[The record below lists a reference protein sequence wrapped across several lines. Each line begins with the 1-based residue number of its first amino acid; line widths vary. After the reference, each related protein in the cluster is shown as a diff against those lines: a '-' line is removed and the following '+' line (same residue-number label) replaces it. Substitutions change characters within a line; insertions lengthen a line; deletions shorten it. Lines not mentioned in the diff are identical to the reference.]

1 MFLGIIGKA
10 CYIYRVQ
17 QKINTYRVCEKWERF
32 LLMYVFPKNS
42 IPSKWKV
49 TCLKNSSVTFCVLL
63 PGREGLGWALWP
75 AVLQRPCEA
84 QAAVSAG
91 TPRLIQ
97 LVTAVHF
104 IRKPVSKNRCWMKLL
119 LEHRAIWLLKGHFVL
134 FERKYENS
142 PFGSKS

>member
-1 MFLGIIGKA
+1 MKSNLFEKQFSNFL
-10 CYIYRVQ
+10 CL
-17 QKINTYRVCEKWERF
+17 TPWERR
-32 LLMYVFPKNS
+32 
-42 IPSKWKV
+42 
-49 TCLKNSSVTFCVLL
+49 
-63 PGREGLGWALWP
+63 PGVGTVASRAAEAL
-75 AVLQRPCEA
+75 CEV

-134 FERKYENS
+134 LERKYENS